1 MLLARDRLA
10 NFIQKNMLGGYIML
24 ALDRL
29 ANFRRTFRVGISV
42 VEPVPPFLVG
52 AVKKGAATAP
62 AHQLKL
68 QLGPY
73 VERKEIN
80 KKINNNAK

>member
-62 AHQLKL
+62 ALQLKL
-68 QLGPY
+68 QLSSSSSSSDPML
-73 VERKEIN
+73 KE
-80 KKINNNAK
+80 KK